1 MSLSFKERVKL
12 EEDFRAE
19 AYLDATGNWTIGF
32 GHHDKNVHAGMVWSE
47 EEADHQLDVDI
58 ANATRALDTSL
69 VFGWWRELSPPR
81 QDVILD
87 MAFNM
92 GLRTFTGFTT
102 FLGLVK
108 SGQFALA
115 AADGLT
121 ARWARQVKGRAVRL
135 MKQLESGEWQ

>member
-12 EEDFRAE
+12 EEGFRAE
-19 AYLDATGNWTIGF
+19 AYLDTTGNWTIGF

-47 EEADHQLDVDI
+47 EEAESQLDVDI
-58 ANATRALDTSL
+58 ANVTKALDTSL
-69 VFGWWRELSPPR
+69 VFGWWRELNQPR

-102 FLGLVK
+102 FLVLTKAGK
-108 SGQFALA
+108 YAEA

-121 ARWARQVKGRAVRL
+121 TRWAKQVKGRAVRL